1 MVAPGDHRESFSGDL
16 QAITQH
22 IKATYE
28 EAELE
33 QNATCKSYLQV
44 QQEGARQV
52 SRNILHYSL
61 DLNLAP
67 ALQNVRN
74 GFRVHAAADMPPGSL
89 RQSQRYPFWFVK
101 RNAHKQPEPQGRQLS
116 TVLTLVQAR
125 ADK

>member
-1 MVAPGDHRESFSGDL
+1 MAASGDHRESFLGDL
-16 QAITQH
+16 QAFTQH

-74 GFRVHAAADMPPGSL
+74 GFRVHAAADMPPAHCVRASDIHFGSL
-89 RQSQRYPFWFVK
+89 S
-101 RNAHKQPEPQGRQLS
+101 GM
-116 TVLTLVQAR
+116 LTNSLNR
-125 ADK
+125 RGGN